1 MAPAIAAV
9 DDLLVGQHRAAFGT
23 PVDAAFFTVS
33 EAALEHA
40 QEEPLVPAIVFGLAG
55 GDFAAPVVAEAEA
68 AQDALE
74 FSDVVVGP
82 RAGMRLVLDGSV
94 FGGQAEG
101 IPAHGM
107 EHVEAAHAFY
117 ARHHVADGVIA
128 HVAHVERAGG
138 IRQHLQRVI
147 LELGGIC
154 FCLDDARFGPALL
167 PLGFDLLW
175 VVFSHA
181 ELSPSAPCFWLRGRF
196 LCGPRK
202 APATVRG
209 RYMCSH
215 LTACCLARF
224 YLLRYLLFCGS
235 CKHGETFCGFG
246 GLVFQA
252 GEFPE
257 GGDVA
262 AVVARIVDGCFGE
275 ERAAG

>member
-101 IPAHGM
+101 VPAHGM
-107 EHVEAAHAFY
+107 QHVEAAHAFY
-117 ARHHVADGVIA
+117 AGHHVADGVIA
-128 HVAHVERAGG
+128 HVAHVHRAGG
-138 IRQHLQRVI
+138 VRQHLEGVI
-147 LELGGIC
+147 FGLGGIY
-154 FCLDDARFGPALL
+154 FGVEDARFGPALL
-167 PLGFDLLW
+167 PFGFELLW
-175 VVFSHA
+175 VVFGHA
-181 ELSPSAPCFWLRGRF
+181 GLSFFAPGSALRGRF
-196 LCGPRK
+196 LCGRRK

-209 RYMCSH
+209 RYICTR
-215 LTACCLARF
+215 LATRCLA
-224 YLLRYLLFCGS
+224 G
-235 CKHGETFCGFG
+235 
-246 GLVFQA
+246 
-252 GEFPE
+252 
-257 GGDVA
+257 
-262 AVVARIVDGCFGE
+262 
-275 ERAAG
+275 